1 MKKSGFTLI
10 ELLVVIAI
18 IAILAGMLLPA
29 LGKVKQTAYTIQ
41 CTNNEKQILQAYH
54 QYASNNDDWLC
65 PANNNDGT
73 VWTRRIYNIL
83 EPAYDKNVVWE
94 YNSDKGGL
102 AVAHCPSEKVPL
114 GRSDKGLFG
123 YGHYLVNGNVVGR
136 WDTSASGWRTDCDSH
151 KLSQVKKTSLANV
164 VGDSG
169 RKNLYFATYESA
181 GATCA
186 ESASFMFRHGK
197 MQTNLGFAD
206 AHVETVSQAHLQNI
220 GYTKFFYKL
229 AFDLP

>member
-1 MKKSGFTLI
+1 MIKRTI
-10 ELLVVIAI
+10 IYVVVLTISLCA
-18 IAILAGMLLPA
+18 AAQTQTGY
-29 LGKVKQTAYTIQ
+29 VK
-41 CTNNEKQILQAYH
+41 
-54 QYASNNDDWLC
+54 
-65 PANNNDGT
+65 
-73 VWTRRIYNIL
+73 TR
-83 EPAYDKNVVWE
+83 
-94 YNSDKGGL
+94 
-102 AVAHCPSEKVPL
+102 
-114 GRSDKGLFG
+114 GR
-123 YGHYLVNGNVVGR
+123 LVNGNVVGR

-181 GATCA
+181 GATFA

-206 AHVETVSQAHLQNI
+206 AHVETVSWGDLKNI